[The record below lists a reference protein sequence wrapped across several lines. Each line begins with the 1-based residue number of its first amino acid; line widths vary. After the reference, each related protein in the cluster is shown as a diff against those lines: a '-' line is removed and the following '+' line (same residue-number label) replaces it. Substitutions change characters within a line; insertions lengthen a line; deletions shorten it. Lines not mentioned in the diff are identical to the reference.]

1 MISLKV
7 GSWKLTD
14 LINEPFTHEFQT
26 FLDSIESGVKEF
38 EMKRKDLRSDIST
51 KEFEDLIHLI
61 EELYEKVSVVQGY
74 THLQYYAN
82 TSSNEAAALLT
93 MTEKIASDIANR
105 ILFFDL
111 WFKKDIKNIEKY
123 IKFYENN
130 ITLNNC
136 RIKKNI

>member
-82 TSSNEAAALLT
+82 TSSNDRRCLKNVLELIVFT
-93 MTEKIASDIANR
+93 IIAPLVFSVDKLIPANDAIPLIPVR
-105 ILFFDL
+105 PID
-111 WFKKDIKNIEKY
+111 
-123 IKFYENN
+123 
-130 ITLNNC
+130 C
-136 RIKKNI
+136 